1 MSDSALLDSVLSLLK
16 RLDAAVADKA
26 PIVDVRT
33 PLEGLDTL
41 AVTLPVL
48 SRSKCG
54 VIVSKLRTHSDATV
68 ATLAGALV
76 RKWKRVAEEAG
87 VGAAKKPDASPAAAS
102 ALLSPASVA
111 SSTAAS
117 SSSTAA
123 SAALKRTASQ
133 GAGSVAGDAPGTTA
147 SSVLPSPLLGSSSRG
162 NGSGGKGAAASSAR
176 TLAPPSAAALA
187 PPLPPLPPARSKP
200 RQIFVDMFAK
210 VVREQTAAAL
220 AATATDGGEGTP
232 PPIIFGLNGPD
243 ESQASLSAEQQAIA
257 AARQAATQLEAALF
271 SVYGGPLPERPAT
284 AYSERFRAL
293 AMALPRNAPLALNVL
308 SGLLP
313 WADVVQLGEKDLVSE
328 AAKESAALMR
338 RQA

>member
-68 ATLAGALV
+68 AALAGALV

-87 VGAAKKPDASPAAAS
+87 AGAAKKPDASPAAAS

-117 SSSTAA
+117 SSSTAC
-123 SAALKRTASQ
+123 R
-133 GAGSVAGDAPGTTA
+133 GA
-147 SSVLPSPLLGSSSRG
+147 R
-162 NGSGGKGAAASSAR
+162 
-176 TLAPPSAAALA
+176 
-187 PPLPPLPPARSKP
+187 
-200 RQIFVDMFAK
+200 
-210 VVREQTAAAL
+210 
-220 AATATDGGEGTP
+220 
-232 PPIIFGLNGPD
+232 
-243 ESQASLSAEQQAIA
+243 
-257 AARQAATQLEAALF
+257 
-271 SVYGGPLPERPAT
+271 
-284 AYSERFRAL
+284 
-293 AMALPRNAPLALNVL
+293 
-308 SGLLP
+308 
-313 WADVVQLGEKDLVSE
+313 
-328 AAKESAALMR
+328 MR
-338 RQA
+338 